1 MSGQKKRKLKLSNRG
16 WIALG
21 VITLVCIS
29 IVAFNQFTLIKAN
42 NTKITLNKKIN
53 YEFEAERLTMF
64 IPINANMSDYKVWV
78 GKHYFET
85 DQTVVSQLL
94 SSLDTSIPNEIVTT
108 IVVDKTPLTIS
119 FIVE

>member
-1 MSGQKKRKLKLSNRG
+1 
-16 WIALG
+16 
-21 VITLVCIS
+21 
-29 IVAFNQFTLIKAN
+29 
-42 NTKITLNKKIN
+42 
-53 YEFEAERLTMF
+53 MF
-64 IPINANMSDYKVWV
+64 IPINSDMIDYKVWV

-85 DQTVVSQLL
+85 DKTVVSQLL